1 MALDLAK
8 RAMPNPRI
16 GEPNRMNTGAVP
28 GLGDVEGTTGDLG
41 WHLATT
47 AMPNL
52 VMVVTETEAV
62 PNLLNTG
69 VASSRIDLVDMEG
82 TAGTGKDETGRPN
95 GAVPSLDEGGNT
107 KYQPRVSHGNGEHQ
121 TILSGVEKVPST
133 DGHTGNGSDRT
144 LPNP

>member
-1 MALDLAK
+1 M
-8 RAMPNPRI
+8 
-16 GEPNRMNTGAVP
+16 
-28 GLGDVEGTTGDLG
+28 
-41 WHLATT
+41 
-47 AMPNL
+47 
-52 VMVVTETEAV
+52 
-62 PNLLNTG
+62 NTG

-133 DGHTGNGSDRT
+133 DGLTD
-144 LPNP
+144 LIAM